1 MDRRV
6 GRISDVLFRYV
17 QTVLAVLCKARG
29 DVHLLGADCLY
40 TVCVR
45 CSWHNNLD
53 GGDREI
59 TVEANSTQ
67 QDESWKVCLELT
79 PAQPYVRLV
88 ARIPIEFMATFSS
101 HNCAVPQLFTPL
113 HCSLPH
119 IAFFYSVPSTSHPQ
133 RGPQAHVMYSP
144 SLISPVP
151 TAPPPPPR
159 WQVSTRGSTKPQPTP
174 WEYPTCNLNHTNHPL
189 DWFIHL

>member
-1 MDRRV
+1 MWVFHFSFHLWRWIEGLAGYLMPSSGMCRPFWQFYARHV
-6 GRISDVLFRYV
+6 EMFISLEQIAFILSVFVVPDTTILM
-17 QTVLAVLCKARG
+17 
-29 DVHLLGADCLY
+29 
-40 TVCVR
+40 
-45 CSWHNNLD
+45 

-101 HNCAVPQLFTPL
+101 HNCAVPQLFTPS

-151 TAPPPPPR
+151 TAPPPPP
-159 WQVSTRGSTKPQPTP
+159 P
-174 WEYPTCNLNHTNHPL
+174 
-189 DWFIHL
+189 